1 MNQNTIDFN
10 VYEKIVI
17 KIGSALLVK
26 NQEFSINW
34 LQYLADN
41 INELKKQNKQ
51 IVIVTSG
58 AVALGKSLLQ
68 ITQSKISIPQKQA
81 LASVGQIKLM
91 SHYQQVFTTCLFI
104 LLIII

>member
-10 VYEKIVI
+10 AYQKIVI

-26 NQEFSINW
+26 NQQFSIQW
-34 LQYLADN
+34 LQSLADN
-41 INELKKQNKQ
+41 INSLKKQNKQ
-51 IVIVTSG
+51 IIIVTSG

-81 LASVGQIKLM
+81 LASIGQIN
-91 SHYQQVFTTCLFI
+91 
-104 LLIII
+104 